1 MKLTVRLQPKQS
13 QLLELWNDA
22 KTTRIG
28 FGGARGGAKSG
39 GGRRCM
45 ILRRLQ
51 FPNTTGLIL
60 RRTYPELYRSHI
72 IKIFEE
78 FPIMRAWWNEQR
90 KEFRFPNGSRLFMGS
105 AESEK
110 DMAQFYSSEYADILP
125 DECQEFSQYE
135 LERLTGSNRCTSNQ
149 DIVPK
154 MVYTFMPGLS
164 EAGLPPK
171 GLPYLKRVFIDGDFR
186 EEERKHKWQFIQ
198 AFAWDNVQ
206 WSAKKLD
213 LENNPE
219 RESEYYRWDFETRRT
234 YFIENT
240 EFGKTLS
247 SLTDP
252 QLRDAWLNGKWNV
265 FEGQYFKNWAYD
277 KDTLPDEEF
286 RLERWYKVWIS
297 GDWGDIHPAA
307 FYFHAQD
314 EHGNVTT
321 FKEWWSIGAGEQKIG
336 ETLTQMCAEIRQS
349 RDDLNQLRISD
360 FFLSWDAFGKLNK
373 ETRKS
378 IVDMINNALGEGVP
392 RATPADSSPGSR
404 ISGARLMHQ
413 LIDAGQWKIT
423 RSCKKLI
430 ECLPTLVRDMQ
441 KNPEDVLKVD
451 HSDTQIGDDA
461 YDGCRYGLQNQ
472 ISTARKP
479 YEERVADRMAQAAQ
493 KEPDVS
499 ATELVMYRMRV
510 EAEEK
515 KSTHKAIPM
524 KRRSW
529 MFRHNS

>member
-22 KTTRIG
+22 ETTRIG

-78 FPIMRAWWNEQR
+78 FPIMREWWNEQR
-90 KEFRFPNGSRLFMGS
+90 KEFRYPNGSRLFMGS
-105 AESEK
+105 AETEK

-135 LERLTGSNRCTSNQ
+135 LERLTGSNRCTSNI

-154 MVYTFMPGLS
+154 MIYTFMPGLS

-171 GLPYLKRVFIDGDFR
+171 GLPYLKRVFIDGELK
-186 EEERKHKWQFIQ
+186 EEERRHKWSFIQ

-206 WSAKKLD
+206 WSAKTLD
-213 LENNPE
+213 LENHPE
-219 RESEYYRWDFETRRT
+219 RESEYYQWDFDKRRA

-277 KDTLPDEEF
+277 KDTVPDEEVKI
-286 RLERWYKVWIS
+286 ERWHKRWLS
-297 GDWGDIHPAA
+297 GDWGDAHPAV
-307 FYFHAQD
+307 FYWHAMD
-314 EHGNVTT
+314 EHENIITYR
-321 FKEWWSIGAGEQKIG
+321 EWWSIGAGEKEMG
-336 ETLTQMCAEIRQS
+336 RKLTELTGDEKLI
-349 RDDLNQLRISD
+349 D
-360 FFLSWDAFGKLNK
+360 FPMSWDAFGKLSK
-373 ETRKS
+373 DTRHS
-378 IVDMINNALGEGVP
+378 ITDEIAKNLGPNMPPP
-392 RATPADSSPGSR
+392 RPADASPGSR

-413 LIDAGQWKIT
+413 LIDAGMWKVA
-423 RSCKKLI
+423 RSCAKLI
-430 ECLPTLVRDMQ
+430 ECIPTLVRDMQ

-451 HSDTQIGDDA
+451 YSQTQIGDDP
-461 YDGCRYGLQNQ
+461 YDSARMGLQNM
-472 ISTARKP
+472 ISTVRKP
-479 YEERVADRMAQAAQ
+479 YEERVADRMAQAAVA
-493 KEPDVS
+493 EPDTS
-499 ATELVMYRMRV
+499 MTERMMFLQRV
-510 EAEEK
+510 QAEEK
-515 KSTHKAIPM
+515 RTVRPVRMKS
-524 KRRSW
+524 RNW
-529 MFRHNS
+529 MLRH